1 MRALILA
8 AGRGTRIS
16 RYLSGKPK
24 CTVDI
29 GGITLIENTVKKLN
43 NVGIKDIALIVG
55 YKQDEIKK
63 VLNNYNVDFYYNP
76 FYDVTNSVA
85 SAWFAKN
92 FIKENEDI
100 IIMNGDV
107 YLETSLLKNIISED
121 LSPVLFADNTRREEA
136 DYKLFYKDNI
146 LIKYGKELEGSDIT
160 GEYVG
165 ISKIGKNFIKEFK
178 ESLEFMIENQKHSL
192 WWENAL
198 YRLSDKH
205 NIYVKDVEG
214 KFWAEVDYIEDYER
228 ILSFREYDLE
238 FNINIYKHEAE
249 K

>member
-29 GGITLIENTVKKLN
+29 GGVTLIENTINKLKDI
-43 NVGIKDIALIVG
+43 GINDIALIVG
-55 YKQDEIKK
+55 YNQNEIRKILK
-63 VLNNYNVDFYYNP
+63 NYDVEFYYNP
-76 FYDVTNSVA
+76 FYDVTNSAA
-85 SAWFAKN
+85 SAWFAKE
-92 FIKENEDI
+92 FIKEDEDL

-107 YLETSLLKNIISED
+107 YAEVSLLKEVVEEKM
-121 LSPVLFADNTRREEA
+121 SPVLFSDNTRKEEG
-136 DYKLFYKDNI
+136 DYKFYYENNI
-146 LIKYGKELEGSDIT
+146 LMKYGKELEGNDIT

-165 ISKIGKNFIKEFK
+165 IAKINKNFIKKFK
-178 ESLEFMIENQKHSL
+178 ESLEEMINNQKHSL

-198 YRLSDKH
+198 YRLIDKQD
-205 NIYVKDVEG
+205 IYIKDVGG

-228 ILSFREYDLE
+228 ILAFRDYNLE
-238 FNINIYKHEAE
+238 FSLNVCKH
-249 K
+249 

>member
-29 GGITLIENTVKKLN
+29 GGITLIENTINKLKES
-43 NVGIKDIALIVG
+43 GIKNIALIVG
-55 YKQDEIKK
+55 YNQNEIRK
-63 VLNNYNVDFYYNP
+63 VLENYEVEFYYNP
-76 FYDVTNSVA
+76 FYDVTNSAA
-85 SAWFAKN
+85 SAWFAKE
-92 FIKENEDI
+92 FIKEDEDL

-107 YLETSLLKNIISED
+107 YVESLLLEEVVKEKM
-121 LSPVLFADNTRREEA
+121 SPVLFADNTRKEEA
-136 DYKLFYKDNI
+136 DYKFYYENNV
-146 LIKYGKELEGSDIT
+146 LIKYGKELEGNDIT

-165 ISKIGKNFIKEFK
+165 IAKINKDFIKLFK
-178 ESLEFMIENQKHSL
+178 ESLENMINNQKHGL

-198 YRLSDKH
+198 YRLSDEK
-205 NIYVKDVEG
+205 NIYVKDVDG

-228 ILSFREYDLE
+228 ILAFRDYNLE
-238 FNINIYKHEAE
+238 FSINVCKQ
-249 K
+249 

>member
-29 GGITLIENTVKKLN
+29 GGITLIENTINKLREI
-43 NVGIKDIALIVG
+43 GINDIALIVG
-55 YKQDEIKK
+55 YNQNEIRKTLK
-63 VLNNYNVDFYYNP
+63 NYDVEFYYNP
-76 FYDVTNSVA
+76 FYDVTNSAA
-85 SAWFAKN
+85 SAWFAKE
-92 FIKENEDI
+92 FIKEDEDL

-107 YLETSLLKNIISED
+107 YAEVSLLQEVVEEKM
-121 LSPVLFADNTRREEA
+121 SPVLFADNTRKEEG
-136 DYKLFYKDNI
+136 DYKFYYENNI
-146 LIKYGKELEGSDIT
+146 LMKYGKELEGNDIT

-165 ISKIGKNFIKEFK
+165 IAKINKNFIKKFK
-178 ESLEFMIENQKHSL
+178 ESLEYMINNQKHSL

-198 YRLSDKH
+198 YRLSDKQD
-205 NIYVKDVEG
+205 IYVKDVDG

-228 ILSFREYDLE
+228 ILTFREYELE
-238 FNINIYKHEAE
+238 FKLNVCKH
-249 K
+249 

>member
-29 GGITLIENTVKKLN
+29 GGVTLIENTINKLKDI
-43 NVGIKDIALIVG
+43 GINDIALIVG
-55 YKQDEIKK
+55 YNQNEIRKI
-63 VLNNYNVDFYYNP
+63 LRNYDVEFYYNP
-76 FYDVTNSVA
+76 FYDVTNSAA
-85 SAWFAKN
+85 SAWFAKE
-92 FIKENEDI
+92 FIKEDEDL

-107 YLETSLLKNIISED
+107 YAEISLLKEVVEEKM
-121 LSPVLFADNTRREEA
+121 SPVLFADNTRKEEG
-136 DYKLFYKDNI
+136 DYKFYYENNI
-146 LIKYGKELEGSDIT
+146 LMKYGKELEGNDIT

-165 ISKIGKNFIKEFK
+165 IAKINKDFIKNFK
-178 ESLEFMIENQKHSL
+178 ESLEEMINNQKHSL

-198 YRLSDKH
+198 YRLIDKQD
-205 NIYVKDVEG
+205 IYIKDIGG

-228 ILSFREYDLE
+228 ILAFRYYNLE
-238 FNINIYKHEAE
+238 FSLNVCKH
-249 K
+249 